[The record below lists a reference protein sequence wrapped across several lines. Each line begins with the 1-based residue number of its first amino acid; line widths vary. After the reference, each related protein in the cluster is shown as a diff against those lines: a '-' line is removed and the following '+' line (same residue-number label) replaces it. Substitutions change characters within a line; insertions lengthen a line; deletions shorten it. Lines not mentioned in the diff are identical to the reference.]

1 VVVGP
6 NGHGKTSLIEAAVY
20 AQVFRSFRGAADRE
34 LTRFGSDGFWIET
47 RALPH
52 GGRAAPEVGAAP
64 TNGTRTVS
72 IGYDVRTRAK
82 RVTVDGVEPAAMGG
96 AIGLVRA
103 VVLSPAD
110 VALVAGGPKTR
121 RRYLDVLLALTVVG
135 YVGAL
140 ARYRRALAQRA
151 RARAPEAGAFENVLA
166 ESGALIVAARR
177 AWADR
182 WSAGYG
188 EQAVAMGERGESR
201 LAYVPRTEGGADAL
215 RRALE
220 HSRSRD
226 RELGQTTVGPHRDE
240 LRLTLDGR
248 ALRTY
253 GSAGQQRTAAL
264 ALRLLEAATLREAGA
279 GGGVGGVG
287 GAEPLMCLD
296 DAFAELDTERCAR
309 LGALIERW
317 SGQGAQ
323 ILAAVP
329 RAADV
334 PDAVA
339 SLPRWRVCDGR
350 IEGA

>member
-1 VVVGP
+1 MVVGP

-34 LTRFGSDGFWIET
+34 LARFGTDGFWIEAGAQT
-47 RALPH
+47 H
-52 GGRAAPEVGAAP
+52 GRPEG
-64 TNGTRTVS
+64 RTVS
-72 IGYDVRTRAK
+72 IGYDARTRTK
-82 RVTVDGVEPAAMGG
+82 RVKVDGVEPAAMGG
-96 AIGLVRA
+96 AIGIVRA

-121 RRYLDVLLALTVVG
+121 RRYLDVLLALTVAG
-135 YVGAL
+135 YVDAL

-151 RARAPEAGAFENVLA
+151 RARGGVEAGGFEDVLA
-166 ESGALIVAARR
+166 ESGAVIVAARR

-182 WSAGYG
+182 WSACYG
-188 EQAVAMGERGESR
+188 EQAGAMGERGESR
-201 LAYVPRTEGGADAL
+201 LAYLPRTDGGADAL

-220 HSRSRD
+220 QSRSRD

-264 ALRLLEAATLREAGA
+264 ALRLLEAATLREAG
-279 GGGVGGVG
+279 GGRGVGAGEG
-287 GAEPLMCLD
+287 GEPLVCLD

-323 ILAAVP
+323 VLAAVP
-329 RAADV
+329 RPADV